1 MMPEQASITEDEVLS
16 EIEKNMK
23 RLEVRYGRTKLG
35 DNEVIGA
42 PWVIDEKDFLV
53 LIRVK
58 NEWIWISA
66 ALLLKEEF
74 PSDKETEFLM
84 ECLKANHALPEICF
98 DADQEGN
105 LGTSQE
111 LHVSSIKND
120 GGFNEFK
127 YEFFAIPA
135 CIKYFITKIAPQFN
149 IKINGFAEMVE
160 NFIKKTQE

>member
-1 MMPEQASITEDEVLS
+1 MPEQASVTEEEVLA
-16 EIEKNMK
+16 EIEKYLK
-23 RLEVRYGRTKLG
+23 RLEVRFGRTKLG
-35 DNEVIGA
+35 ENEVIGA

-66 ALLLKEEF
+66 AMLLKEDM
-74 PSDKETEFLM
+74 PAGKEKDFLL

-111 LHVSSIKND
+111 LHVTAIKND
-120 GGFNEFK
+120 GGFTEFK

-135 CIKYFITKIAPQFN
+135 CIKYFITKIAPQFGV
-149 IKINGFAEMVE
+149 KVNGFTEMVE
-160 NFIKKTQE
+160 NFIKRIQE